1 MGNIQG
7 IPAPH
12 LRMYENLLNIQSPT
26 TRVQMI
32 QTMLS
37 SPEHAHAAKQAGL
50 YGHLLHYSQSV
61 QSGTSPLPLLPGE
74 GAPHQQQQQK
84 QQQKPLPSPIVQQR
98 HSSGQQ
104 VIVHQDQ
111 IPKSN
116 EKALNYFSAC
126 LRILELEEE
135 VALTADAL
143 KAAYKKAVVRA
154 HPDKGGSEREF
165 EAVTRAYAYLGEILR
180 RIHGGRAVEGKVE
193 APAALANSRTAEED
207 KWKHVEPVT
216 LNPKKLDMQTFN
228 AMFEKTKIPDPEENG
243 YGDWLKGGD
252 ASDAPTNRFNGKF
265 NREVFLQAFQE
276 EQAAKAKSANHNA
289 LTVQEQV
296 LANRIGYATELGRGQ
311 RDDYTAANDKGL
323 RYTDLKKAY
332 TEYNTFSQETAGVKV
347 EAREIGK
354 FREERKAA
362 PKPLMD
368 YEMQALQEAEAS
380 AKRAEEQRKLRMAQ
394 QSVEEENYFRM
405 MQRMVIRN

>member
-1 MGNIQG
+1 MGNSLG

-12 LRMYENLLNIQSPT
+12 LRMYENLINIQSPT

-32 QTMLS
+32 QTLLS
-37 SPEHAHAAKQAGL
+37 SPEHAQAAKQAGL
-50 YGHLLHYSQSV
+50 YGHLLHYCQAV
-61 QSGTSPLPLLPGE
+61 QAGSSPLPLLPGE
-74 GAPHQQQQQK
+74 AKPQPQHQKSLPAPEIQQRNGQQHQQMVVRQEQ
-84 QQQKPLPSPIVQQR
+84 VQ
-98 HSSGQQ
+98 
-104 VIVHQDQ
+104 
-111 IPKSN
+111 KSN

-135 VALTADAL
+135 VALTPEAL

-193 APAALANSRTAEED
+193 APAALASSRSTEED
-207 KWKHVEPVT
+207 KWKHVQPVA

-228 AMFEKTKIPDPEENG
+228 AMFEKTKIPDPEESG

-252 ASDAPTNRFNGKF
+252 SSDSPANRFNGKF

-276 EQAAKAKSANHNA
+276 EQAAKAKSGNQNA
-289 LTVQEQV
+289 LTVQERV
-296 LANRIGYATELGRGQ
+296 LSNRIGYATELGRGQ

-323 RYTDLKKAY
+323 QYTDLKKAY

-347 EAREIGK
+347 EARDIGK

-368 YEMQALQEAEAS
+368 YEMQALQEAEAA
-380 AKRAEEQRKLRMAQ
+380 AKRAEDQRKMRLAQ
-394 QSVEEENYFRM
+394 QAVQEENYFQM